1 MQKRPFPPDRIQ
13 PLLCCPRCLGTLQM
27 PALGQQGT
35 IHCLQCGPVGL
46 VRSGQYLFES
56 LEQAAWES
64 DWLARAKNYAKQ
76 RLGRWYP
83 LAIRLLAPVYSPP
96 WAKRF
101 LKTFDLSQQTVADR
115 GSGMTSYRQ
124 PVLLVDGAAYPHL
137 DLVCRL
143 EHLPIRNNCLDGL
156 ISVAVLEHVP
166 NPQEHVAQM
175 YRVLKPGGRLLCYVP
190 FLQGYHAS
198 PDDFQRWTISGLRE
212 LFGQFEM
219 LQLRVGAGP
228 TSALVWQLQEWLALT
243 LSLGS
248 RWLYR
253 LLLPLT
259 WLLSPLKYLD
269 LLLQHHPEA
278 HRIASALVLEAKK
291 PEHP

>member
-1 MQKRPFPPDRIQ
+1 
-13 PLLCCPRCLGTLQM
+13 M

-35 IHCLQCGPVGL
+35 IHCLQCGPVGA

-56 LEQAAWES
+56 LEQTAWES
-64 DWLARAKNYAKQ
+64 DWLARMKNYAKQ
-76 RLGRWYP
+76 RLGQWYP
-83 LAIRLLAPVYSPP
+83 LAIRLLAPIYAPA
-96 WAKRF
+96 WAERF
-101 LKTFDLSQQTVADR
+101 LKTFDLSQQTVADL
-115 GSGMTSYRQ
+115 GCGMNRYRQ

-175 YRVLKPGGRLLCYVP
+175 HRVLKPGGRLLCYVP

-198 PDDFQRWTISGLRE
+198 PDDFHRWTTSGLRE
-212 LFGQFEM
+212 LFGQFEI
-219 LQLRVGAGP
+219 LQVRVGAGP

-248 RWLYR
+248 RRLYR

-278 HRIASALVLEAKK
+278 YRAASALILEAKK
-291 PEHP
+291 PEQP